1 MSKYGAKYLQWAPFA
16 SSNPEPESSLP
27 NYGTPIN
34 LGKLVSV
41 SDSPTYGDDAL
52 AEYINEFKE
61 VGIDVEVSELPAA
74 NASAIFGAT
83 LGSGS
88 SDTDLKFSGNDNAPY
103 GGLGFYIR
111 KMVDNVVK
119 YQGVYYPKVKA
130 SMQGESYATKGDSIT
145 LTGSKIKMTGAAAKN
160 GQWKVVSADLESESA
175 AKTWVDG
182 KIVAASS
189 GG

>member
-41 SDSPTYGDDAL
+41 SDSPTYNEAKAYGDDAL

-88 SDTDLKFSGNDNAPY
+88 SDTDLKFSGNDNAP
-103 GGLGFYIR
+103 
-111 KMVDNVVK
+111 
-119 YQGVYYPKVKA
+119 
-130 SMQGESYATKGDSIT
+130 
-145 LTGSKIKMTGAAAKN
+145 
-160 GQWKVVSADLESESA
+160 
-175 AKTWVDG
+175 
-182 KIVAASS
+182 
-189 GG
+189 